1 MHRSLSHGRPTGA
14 TGRVLS
20 GVKLPF
26 LCLFSPV
33 VVFASL
39 GATGAGKQRRNGRPL
54 PAVKHEKDTRIRV
67 ESHPNRG
74 DICRKDGT
82 NQGMLSAATGA
93 STGLVVGW
101 SRTSVGSADAPK
113 ESPES

>member
-1 MHRSLSHGRPTGA
+1 MP
-14 TGRVLS
+14 S
-20 GVKLPF
+20 GVKPPF
-26 LCLFSPV
+26 LALSSSV
-33 VVFASL
+33 VVFASQ
-39 GATGAGKQRRNGRPL
+39 GATGAGKERRYGRPL
-54 PAVKHEKDTRIRV
+54 PGVKHEKDTRIRV

-82 NQGMLSAATGA
+82 NQGVLSAATGA

-101 SRTSVGSADAPK
+101 LRTSVGSADAPK